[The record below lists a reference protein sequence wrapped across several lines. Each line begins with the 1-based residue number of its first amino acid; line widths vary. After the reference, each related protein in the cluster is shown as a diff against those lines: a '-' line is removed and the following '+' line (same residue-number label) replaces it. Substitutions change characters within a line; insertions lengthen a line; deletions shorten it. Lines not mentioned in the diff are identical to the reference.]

1 MAVRKILDEINNVYS
16 VLTEINSRLTS
27 IEDDI
32 SFLLSESSQKDTD
45 DSTPSDKGSATNV
58 ASGATTGSQTTS
70 SVTMPTKRPFKPRGT
85 VPPVA
90 IKKKAKAKT
99 GMTLT

>member
-32 SFLLSESSQKDTD
+32 SFLLSESSQKDTV
-45 DSTPSDKGSATNV
+45 DSTPSDKGINSHINGRVVSSFATL
-58 ASGATTGSQTTS
+58 
-70 SVTMPTKRPFKPRGT
+70 
-85 VPPVA
+85 
-90 IKKKAKAKT
+90 I
-99 GMTLT
+99 